1 MKKTFFKLFL
11 TLFFLCYCQVL
22 FLGNVSAKPVTFV
35 IDDELG
41 RDNVSFTS
49 DAPIEL
55 IVGRTVKIKGKV
67 IIDDSLDLKRLPIN
81 ASYEVD
87 LASIDTGIP
96 LRNEHMR
103 DNFLETKKF
112 PKATFVLSKLIL
124 GSDSKLSDG
133 KLINFM
139 ARGDFA
145 VHGVTVKKDIPVK
158 IIYLKESDFTHSKFP
173 HGDVI
178 RIQSS
183 FSVPLAEHKIKR
195 PELIFQKLADTVI
208 VSIDAYGNVL
218 EKK

>member
-11 TLFFLCYCQVL
+11 ILFFLCYCQVL
-22 FLGNVSAKPVTFV
+22 FLGNVSPKSVTFV

-67 IIDDSLDLKRLPIN
+67 TIDDSLDLKRLPIN

-112 PKATFVLSKLIL
+112 PKAIFTLSMLL
-124 GSDSKLSDG
+124 LNSDSKLSDG
-133 KLINFM
+133 KPVNFT
-139 ARGDFA
+139 AQGSFT
-145 VHGVTVKKDIPVK
+145 VHGVTVKKNIPVK
-158 IIYLKESDFTHSKFP
+158 VIYFKESDFTHSKFK

-178 RIQSS
+178 KIQSS
-183 FSVPLAEHKIKR
+183 FNVPLAEHKIKR
-195 PELIFQKLADTVI
+195 PEIIFQKLADTVI
-208 VSIDAYGNVL
+208 VSVDAYGNLPV
-218 EKK
+218 KK